1 MEKEKE
7 PREYAFT
14 AWGHPNIRATHPT
27 TLMFT
32 KDPECTAKGDC
43 IVGVRADFD
52 VGKVKEFLRGVVK
65 PIGLRMRI
73 AEKGKEQ
80 VEELVAL
87 INPDFNDGQEM
98 VVRKSDF
105 KGHRTLAIRATK
117 ASLQLSRKLVSSI
130 KKNDVKMVITLFLF
144 QE

>member
-52 VGKVKEFLRGVVK
+52 SSVLKGYLCDAGKVKIIISALGGGKATVEIYAVANQNFGDTREVV
-65 PIGLRMRI
+65 IRRTDYL
-73 AEKGKEQ
+73 
-80 VEELVAL
+80 
-87 INPDFNDGQEM
+87 
-98 VVRKSDF
+98 SD
-105 KGHRTLAIRATK
+105 RTLAIRATK
-117 ASLQLSRKLVSSI
+117 AANGLGIDFVKLLKDPSTEIGVTLI
-130 KKNDVKMVITLFLF
+130 K
-144 QE
+144 